1 MTRRLASVN
10 MRAWHDPERV
20 QLVTGQGWASQEEL
34 ETMLVGVQQWAE
46 CLDAFFAIMYC
57 AALGWAE

>member
-1 MTRRLASVN
+1 
-10 MRAWHDPERV
+10 MRAWHDPDRV
-20 QLVTGQGWASQEEL
+20 QLVTGQGWVSQEEL

-57 AALGWAE
+57 AALGWVE